1 MTSIKDNTI
10 FDKTSFLEG
19 SNSAFIEEMYL
30 KYLDNSKNVP
40 QSWKEFF
47 DGLND
52 DRKIIQTE
60 IDAPS
65 WAPRKKNNLKTSLP
79 KKDLF
84 EDKQPIT
91 NGA

>member
-1 MTSIKDNTI
+1 MASIKDNTL

-19 SNSAFIEEMYL
+19 SNSTFIEETYSKYL
-30 KYLDNSKNVP
+30 KDPKDVP

-65 WAPRKKNNLKTSLP
+65 WAPRKKK
-79 KKDLF
+79 
-84 EDKQPIT
+84 
-91 NGA
+91 